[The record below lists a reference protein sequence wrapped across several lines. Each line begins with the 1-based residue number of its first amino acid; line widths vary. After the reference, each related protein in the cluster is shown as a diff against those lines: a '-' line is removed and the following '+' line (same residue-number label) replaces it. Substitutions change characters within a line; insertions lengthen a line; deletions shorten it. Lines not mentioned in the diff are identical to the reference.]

1 MIFDIIKNLIQ
12 NTILTILTCLI
23 VSLIFNYT
31 FINFVKSTYS
41 FFKLT
46 YFFQTKNT
54 FFVIFSFVLSLVKNF
69 LKKKLIITN
78 FKDFILNKNVSIIK
92 SILDKILLLLFLVKK
107 LYKMLSLK
115 KRKGLHKILIKKIKI
130 NQKKIF
136 NTQYFI
142 ELIIVRLFSKQKWIT
157 GDKAFISIPNFII
170 YNYNLIFVINCFFS
184 FVYQI
189 IELFLKKKNKLKKNL
204 YLVFNFL
211 GIAYI
216 LLFIYLM
223 FCVLY
228 GCYPINI
235 NFFAEAANLLTGDH
249 ISENIFDGKLSDKYE
264 IKEDLLIDK
273 KYK

>member
-1 MIFDIIKNLIQ
+1 
-12 NTILTILTCLI
+12 
-23 VSLIFNYT
+23 
-31 FINFVKSTYS
+31 
-41 FFKLT
+41 
-46 YFFQTKNT
+46 
-54 FFVIFSFVLSLVKNF
+54 
-69 LKKKLIITN
+69 
-78 FKDFILNKNVSIIK
+78 IK

-211 GIAYI
+211 GI
-216 LLFIYLM
+216 
-223 FCVLY
+223 
-228 GCYPINI
+228 
-235 NFFAEAANLLTGDH
+235 
-249 ISENIFDGKLSDKYE
+249 
-264 IKEDLLIDK
+264 
-273 KYK
+273 